1 MPIAV
6 IEKPRNCSTNIAQ
19 PAGRSAP
26 KRSTRRATP
35 SRPDDLSTRRF
46 RKTRASSYPFLA
58 DAGSRPRNCSGMEEA
73 TGAPSSFADSNPKR
87 LRASGRDGGDVVNR
101 PPSPLTM
108 LLSRHTKR
116 REFIT
121 LVGGAAAAWPLAAR
135 AQQPV
140 MPVIGFLGASTPSNW
155 APWTTAFVQGLRA
168 LGWVEGRTV
177 KIEYRWAEGQSQRYA
192 EIA

>member
-35 SRPDDLSTRRF
+35 SRPNDLSTRRF
-46 RKTRASSYPFLA
+46 RKTRASSYPFRA

-87 LRASGRDGGDVVNR
+87 LRASGRDGGDVVNQ

-108 LLSRHTKR
+108 LLSRHTR
-116 REFIT
+116 RGEFIT
-121 LVGGAAAAWPLAAR
+121 LRGGAAAAWPLAAR
-135 AQQPV
+135 AEQAAQTYTQIGVYVGRILKGESPADLPV
-140 MPVIGFLGASTPSNW
+140 VQTTKFELVINLR
-155 APWTTAFVQGLRA
+155 TAKA
-168 LGWVEGRTV
+168 LGL
-177 KIEYRWAEGQSQRYA
+177 
-192 EIA
+192 IAPPTLL

>member
-1 MPIAV
+1 
-6 IEKPRNCSTNIAQ
+6 
-19 PAGRSAP
+19 
-26 KRSTRRATP
+26 
-35 SRPDDLSTRRF
+35 
-46 RKTRASSYPFLA
+46 

-121 LVGGAAAAWPLAAR
+121 LLGGAVVVWPLAAR
-135 AQQPV
+135 AQQSGKLPT
-140 MPVIGFLGASTPSNW
+140 IGFLGA
-155 APWTTAFVQGLRA
+155 TTTLNQSQMVAAFVGRLQE
-168 LGWVEGRTV
+168 LGWIEGRSVT
-177 KIEYRWAEGQSQRYA
+177 IEYRLAEGRPERFA
-192 EIA
+192 EIAAEFVRLKVDVIVTLVGAVLAAK